1 MPDVGP
7 DDLERFT
14 RTATIVLDTNVLLSL
29 YHLTASARDETL
41 AVLAQVADRT
51 RIPDQVGLE
60 FYRNLPMV
68 RGRLATAYDE
78 VAKEFRSASGIAMG
92 KLAKDARSKEARS
105 AVQALL
111 DQATELVEEG
121 LTELAQKHGAHI
133 PEDGDHVEGRLN
145 ELFGER
151 VLPRPDEATV
161 RRRVAEFTT
170 WRLPNEIPPG
180 FADGL
185 NKIGPLRQAGRT

>member
-78 VAKEFRSASGIAMG
+78 VAKEFRSASGIAEPRT
-92 KLAKDARSKEARS
+92 KYSLTLAAS
-105 AVQALL
+105 
-111 DQATELVEEG
+111 T
-121 LTELAQKHGAHI
+121 
-133 PEDGDHVEGRLN
+133 
-145 ELFGER
+145 
-151 VLPRPDEATV
+151 PRIRASCAFSP
-161 RRRVAEFTT
+161 RCSR
-170 WRLPNEIPPG
+170 
-180 FADGL
+180 
-185 NKIGPLRQAGRT
+185 